1 MALTTSDELHKQ
13 LTVIFGF
20 SGQLDI
26 EVGEIIGIGKLS
38 EHETKKL
45 TQSVLRFLNNYNSM
59 LKDYAGCTLYSIEFE
74 LENLGKRNLVSLMPK
89 SMLFIPGT
97 YKDCN
102 TLMLLLAP
110 EMSLVDYSKSRKAVD
125 DLGKLYFEVEE
136 AIDRPELEKEQ
147 RREVLKNFAKRFAL
161 KLQGNVIKGK
171 WNRKMIGITSGIK
184 EDLYLSVNIKKEV
197 KWKNKEIVPLK
208 SNFSVSKLKMMNNEK
223 FDFMKHWLNQS
234 TSVVIAKN
242 TCKLTANLL
251 QLANTGTISET
262 QKQILIAFLKSF
274 IDYSEQNKKLV
285 SFDQFKKE
293 IESFYK
299 IFEQYMENFKVK
311 STNFIK
317 SGELKPLNEIN
328 SLYLKELTVEE
339 TTSVNEKC
347 VNYLAKITHNHISTT
362 KYRYHSKEKVRAS
375 EFANPILNIDQNTQL
390 VLKKIKNS
398 VPFYIQQYLFDSFFS
413 NLLELLQKE
422 FDLIHNKPI
431 KALSVKY
438 LEKYEKYL
446 NNQLEKS
453 YSQILATNQ
462 KNIYLK
468 FKEIAK
474 NTIGPFINSVNIE
487 IKDLVD
493 FCNIILSDNLE
504 MQPYLDHLMKFQ
516 DEIEFL
522 WGFILRSST
531 FQRFLKEYPGE
542 EIFDP
547 EHFANRF
554 IEFLQ
559 KKRLGGLQLKW
570 KNYIFQW
577 INTFK
582 YEFQPKY
589 IKDKEEKIIWPKTKI
604 ISSFIDFIG
613 KKVEEETTIQGFLN
627 PLKRYL
633 DNIAMSNIKNKFV
646 LEILEAY
653 KLSLEIVQQFPDYLR
668 QVFNKAIEN
677 RQEKLFP
684 QTISAYI
691 GDIPDLNKILSEEI
705 EEKSQFMALKR
716 SLYSFII
723 ETELKYYSKLIAKP
737 KQIILQNIDNK
748 LFQKKILQHRIEFD
762 TLGDNYMKMS
772 IFSNFKDVYPRY

>member
-38 EHETKKL
+38 EHETKRL
-45 TQSVLRFLNNYNSM
+45 TQSVLKFLNNYNSM

-89 SMLFIPGT
+89 SMLFIPGS

-136 AIDRPELEKEQ
+136 ALDRPELEKEQ
-147 RREVLKNFAKRFAL
+147 RRKVLKYFAKRFAL

-171 WNRKMIGITSGIK
+171 WNRKMIGITSGFK
-184 EDLYLSVNIKKEV
+184 EDLYLNINIQNEV
-197 KWKNKEIVPLK
+197 KWKTKEIIPLK
-208 SNFSVSKLKMMNNEK
+208 SSFSVPKLKMMDNENY
-223 FDFMKHWLNQS
+223 DFMKHWLNQS
-234 TSVVIAKN
+234 TSIVVAKN

-251 QLANTGTISET
+251 QLANTGTISDT

-274 IDYSEQNKKLV
+274 LDYSEQNKKLI
-285 SFDQFKKE
+285 SFDQFKNE
-293 IESFYK
+293 IEKFYK
-299 IFEQYMENFKVK
+299 KFEQNLESFKVK
-311 STNFIK
+311 STSFIK
-317 SGELKPLNEIN
+317 SGVIKPLKEIN
-328 SLYLKELTVEE
+328 ALYLNEFTKEEG
-339 TTSVNEKC
+339 TSECENCIK
-347 VNYLAKITHNHISTT
+347 NFAKITHNHILTT
-362 KYRYHSKEKVRAS
+362 KYRYHSSDKVRAS
-375 EFANPILNIDQNTQL
+375 EFTNPILNIVQNSQL
-390 VLKKIKNS
+390 VLKKIKNA
-398 VPFYIQQYLFDSFFS
+398 VPFYIQHYLFDSFFS

-422 FDLIHNKPI
+422 FDLINNKPI
-431 KALSVKY
+431 KVLSVKY
-438 LEKYEKYL
+438 LEKYEIFLK
-446 NNQLEKS
+446 NQLEIS
-453 YSQILATNQ
+453 YSQIASTNQ
-462 KNIYLK
+462 RNSYLK

-474 NTIGPFINSVNIE
+474 NTIEPFINSVNIE

-493 FCNIILSDNLE
+493 FCDIILSDNIE
-504 MQPYLDHLMKFQ
+504 MQPYLKHLKKFQ

-531 FQRFLKEYPGE
+531 FQRFLKEYPMN

-547 EHFANRF
+547 ENFANRF
-554 IEFLQ
+554 IDFLQ

-577 INTFK
+577 INTYK

-589 IKDKEEKIIWPKTKI
+589 IKDQEEKIIWPKTKI
-604 ISSFIDFIG
+604 ITSFIEYISR
-613 KKVEEETTIQGFLN
+613 KVKEETTIQGFLQ

-633 DNIAMSNIKNKFV
+633 DSIAMSNIKNKFV
-646 LEILEAY
+646 LEILQAY
-653 KLSLEIVQQFPDYLR
+653 KLSLEIIGQFPDYLR

-677 RQEKLFP
+677 RQENLIP

-691 GDIPDLNKILSEEI
+691 GDTPDLDEIISEKI
-705 EEKSQFMALKR
+705 EEKSQFMTLKR
-716 SLYSFII
+716 SLYAFII

-762 TLGDNYMKMS
+762 TLSDNYIKMS
-772 IFSNFKDVYPRY
+772 IFSNFKDIYPRF

>member
-38 EHETKKL
+38 EHETKRL
-45 TQSVLRFLNNYNSM
+45 TRSVLRFLNNYNSM

-89 SMLFIPGT
+89 SMLFIPGS

-136 AIDRPELEKEQ
+136 ALDRPELEKEQ
-147 RREVLKNFAKRFAL
+147 RRKVLKNFAKRFAL

-171 WNRKMIGITSGIK
+171 WNRKMIGITSGVK
-184 EDLYLSVNIKKEV
+184 EDRYLTVNIQNEV
-197 KWKNKEIVPLK
+197 KWNTKEIIPLK
-208 SNFSVSKLKMMNNEK
+208 SSFSVPKLKMMDNEN

-251 QLANTGTISET
+251 QLANTGTISDT

-274 IDYSEQNKKLV
+274 LDYSEQNKKLV
-285 SFDQFKKE
+285 SFDKFKKD
-293 IESFYK
+293 IEKYYK
-299 IFEQYMENFKVK
+299 IFEQNLEAFKVK

-317 SGELKPLNEIN
+317 SGNIKPLGEIN
-328 SLYLKELTVEE
+328 SLYLKEFTKEE
-339 TTSVNEKC
+339 ATSESENCIK
-347 VNYLAKITHNHISTT
+347 NLAKITHNHILTT
-362 KYRYHSKEKVRAS
+362 KYRYHSKDKVRAS
-375 EFANPILNIDQNTQL
+375 EFTNPILNIIQNSQL
-390 VLKKIKNS
+390 VLKKIKNA
-398 VPFYIQQYLFDSFFS
+398 VPFYIQHYLFDSFFAS
-413 NLLELLQKE
+413 LLELLQKE
-422 FDLIHNKPI
+422 FDLINNKPI
-431 KALSVKY
+431 KVLSVKY
-438 LEKYEKYL
+438 LEKYETYL
-446 NNQLEKS
+446 KNQLEIS

-462 KNIYLK
+462 KDSYLK

-474 NTIGPFINSVNIE
+474 NTIEPFINSVNIE

-493 FCNIILSDNLE
+493 FCDIILSDSLE
-504 MQPYLDHLMKFQ
+504 MQPYLKHLKKFQ

-547 EHFANRF
+547 EHFADRF

-559 KKRLGGLQLKW
+559 KKRLGGLQLEW

-577 INTFK
+577 INTYK
-582 YEFQPKY
+582 YEFQSKY

-604 ISSFIDFIG
+604 ITSFIEFIG
-613 KKVEEETTIQGFLN
+613 VKVKEETTIQGFLK

-633 DNIAMSNIKNKFV
+633 DDIAMSNIKNKFV
-646 LEILEAY
+646 LEIFQAY
-653 KLSLEIVQQFPDYLR
+653 KLSLEIIGQFPDYLR

-677 RQEKLFP
+677 RQENLIP

-691 GDIPDLNKILSEEI
+691 GDTPDLDKIISEEI
-705 EEKSQFMALKR
+705 EEKSQFMTSRR

-737 KQIILQNIDNK
+737 KQIILQNLDNK
-748 LFQKKILQHRIEFD
+748 LFHNKILQHRIEFD
-762 TLGDNYMKMS
+762 TLSENYIKMS
-772 IFSNFKDVYPRY
+772 IFSNFKDIYPRF